1 MAEADW
7 TELTDGLALA
17 AVRKGV
23 TTGVT
28 PPNGGGSFV
37 FGFNSIT
44 VVTGAV
50 ALFTNQVNFVPM
62 AKGASIRGV
71 VKRGVSGG
79 PTGFAPFLL
88 AGIQGT
94 SVNDSAYLL
103 GPGDSDPYHLVL
115 KKGAIVT
122 GLPDLAPDA
131 PNNGILLRSTDTFN
145 QDTYH
150 HLRLDMIVND
160 NGDVLLR
167 CFENDLAANPLGGA
181 PVWVA
186 IGGMVLFTDD
196 TLQINSGSAPFTS
209 GRGGFGYHT
218 TDVTRRAFLD
228 HLEVLRQL

>member
-1 MAEADW
+1 MASADW
-7 TELTDGLALA
+7 TELTDGLPVAQ
-17 AVRKGV
+17 VKKGV
-23 TTGVT
+23 TTGIT

-37 FGFNSIT
+37 YGVNS
-44 VVTGAV
+44 VVIATGAV
-50 ALFTNQVNFVPM
+50 ALFTNQVNFAPM

-71 VKRGVSGG
+71 IKRGLSGG

-94 SVNDSAYLL
+94 SVNDSAYIL
-103 GPGDSDPYHLVL
+103 GAGDSDPYHLVL
-115 KKGAIVT
+115 KKGTIVS

-131 PNNGILLRSTDTFN
+131 PNNGILLRSTGTFS

-150 HLRLDMIVND
+150 HLRIDMIANL

-167 CFENDLAANPLGGA
+167 VFENDLAANPLGGA

-186 IGGMVLFTDD
+186 VPGMELFTDD
-196 TLQINSGSAPFTS
+196 TLQVASGSAPFTS
-209 GRGGFGYHT
+209 GRGGFGYYT
-218 TDVTRRAFLD
+218 EDVTRRGYYD

>member
-7 TELTDGLALA
+7 SELTDGLALS

-23 TTGVT
+23 TTGIT

-37 FGFNSIT
+37 YGFNSII
-44 VVTGAV
+44 VASGAV
-50 ALFTNQVNFVPM
+50 ALFTNQVNFAPM
-62 AKGASIRGV
+62 AKGMSVRGV

-94 SVNDSAYLL
+94 SVNDLAYLL
-103 GPGDSDPYHLVL
+103 GAGDADPYHLVL
-115 KKGAIVT
+115 KKGVIST
-122 GLPDLAPDA
+122 GLPDLTPDA
-131 PNNGILLRSTDTFN
+131 PNNGILLQSTATFS

-167 CFENDLAANPLGGA
+167 VFSNDLAANPLGGA

-186 IGGMVLFTDD
+186 VGGMVLFTDD
-196 TLQINSGSAPFTS
+196 TLQVNSGSAPFTS

>member
-7 TELTDGLALA
+7 TELTDGLALS

-28 PPNGGGSFV
+28 VPNGGGSFV
-37 FGFNSIT
+37 FGFNSII
-44 VVTGAV
+44 VVTGAA
-50 ALFTNQVNFVPM
+50 ALFTNQVNFAPM
-62 AKGASIRGV
+62 TKGTSVRGV
-71 VKRGVSGG
+71 IKRGVSGG

-94 SVNDSAYLL
+94 SVNDSAYML
-103 GPGDSDPYHLVL
+103 GAGDSDPYHLIL
-115 KKGAIVT
+115 KKGVIVA
-122 GLPDLAPDA
+122 GLPDLTPDA
-131 PNNGILLRSTDTFN
+131 PNNGILLQSTATFSQDTF
-145 QDTYH
+145 H

-167 CFENDLAANPLGGA
+167 VFENDLGANPLGGA

-186 IGGMVLFTDD
+186 VGGMVLFTDD
-196 TLQINSGSAPFTS
+196 TLQVNSGSAPFTS

-218 TDVTRRAFLD
+218 IDVTRRGFFD
-228 HLEVLRQL
+228 HLEVFRQL